1 MKGRWAG
8 RLIGNLVGQRLD
20 ELTFLDSR
28 FPQWG
33 MEGRMM
39 GMRLNR
45 RLVLEKSVVP
55 NLRKG
60 EVKLRRRLG
69 CRIVMLVLI

>member
-8 RLIGNLVGQRLD
+8 RLMGSLVGQRLD

-28 FPQWG
+28 FPQRG
-33 MEGRMM
+33 MDERMI

-45 RLVLEKSVVP
+45 RLVMVNRVVP

-69 CRIVMLVLI
+69 C